1 MKIVFLDSYTVNPKE
16 VNLERFNQLGDF
28 KHFDRTTPEQVL
40 DRAKDAEIILTNK
53 VVISAEIMKQLPD
66 LKYIG
71 VTATGYNVVDIA
83 AAKEKGIIVTN
94 ARNYGSDAVAQH
106 VIAMILAFTNRL
118 PEHDNLKKW
127 ASQPDFCYYD
137 FTFSELSGKTLGL
150 IGFGNIAQKV
160 AQLAL
165 AFGMKILVFKPNP
178 LFDNIEGI
186 SQTNLDS
193 LLEKSDFVSLHCPLS
208 LENEK
213 FMNIEAFGKM
223 KKTAIL
229 LNTARGGLINETDL
243 KNALE
248 NEIIAGA
255 YLDVLTVEPPQVNH
269 PFLGLKNCKIS
280 PHIAW
285 ASIEARNRLMDIV
298 FENIRMF
305 QEGKPQNVIA

>member
-16 VNLERFNQLGDF
+16 VNLDRFNQLGDF
-28 KHFDRTTPEQVL
+28 IHYDRTAPEQVL
-40 DRAKDAEIILTNK
+40 ERAKGAEIILTNK
-53 VVISAEIMKQLPD
+53 GVISTEIMKQLPD

-83 AAKEKGIIVTN
+83 AAKQKGIIVTN
-94 ARNYGSDAVAQH
+94 ARNYSSDAVAQH
-106 VIAMILAFTNRL
+106 VIAMMLAFTNRL
-118 PEHDNLKKW
+118 PEHDNLPKW
-127 ASQPDFCYYD
+127 ASQPDFCYYEYA
-137 FTFSELSGKTLGL
+137 FSELSGKILGL
-150 IGFGNIAQKV
+150 IGYGNIAKKV

-165 AFGMKILVFKPNP
+165 AFGMKVLVYKPNP
-178 LFDNIEGI
+178 LLDNIEGV
-186 SQTNLDS
+186 SQTDFES
-193 LLEKSDFVSLHCPLS
+193 LLEKSDFVSLHCPLNR
-208 LENEK
+208 ENEK
-213 FMNIEAFGKM
+213 LMDSKAFEKM

-248 NEIIAGA
+248 NDIIAGA
-255 YLDVLTVEPPQVNH
+255 YLDVLTLEPPQVNH

-285 ASIEARNRLMDIV
+285 ASIEARNRLMNIV

-305 QEGKPQNVIA
+305 QEGKPQNVIE